1 MVQKEYYETLGLDRN
16 ASPEEIK
23 RAYRKLAMKYHPD
36 RNPGD
41 KKAEEQFK
49 EAAEAYEVLSD
60 PQKKSTY
67 DQFGHAGLKGSF
79 GGGGFQWSD
88 FTHYS
93 DFEDILGNLFGGGI
107 FGDIFGGRAARRRA
121 NSQRGADLQV
131 KLKLTFAEI
140 AKGVEKKLRIN
151 RLATCGDCG
160 GTGAARGTS
169 SKICSACRGT
179 GEIRQVSRSFFGQF
193 VHVIT
198 CNVCDGSGQVI
209 TRTCPRCGGEG
220 RLRAASTIS
229 VKIPAGVMDGNYI
242 PLRGKGN
249 AGPRGGHPG
258 DVIVF
263 IVEKEDEYFIRQ
275 DDDIIC
281 EMPISFSQAAMGDE
295 IEVPTLDGLAK
306 IRIPPGTQSGKV
318 FRLKGKGIPHL
329 RAYGSGDELIK
340 IVVWTPAKLS
350 QEAKRIFAELAKVE
364 GTQPPKPG
372 KNFWGKVK
380 DALGM

>member
-1 MVQKEYYETLGLDRN
+1 MIQKDYYEALGVDRN
-16 ASPEEIK
+16 VSPEGIK

-41 KKAEEQFK
+41 KEAEEKFK

-60 PQKKSTY
+60 PKKKSTY

-79 GGGGFQWSD
+79 GGDGFQWSN
-88 FTHYS
+88 FTHFS

-107 FGDIFGGRAARRRA
+107 FGDIFGTRAARRRA

-131 KLKLTFAEI
+131 KLKLSLAEI

-151 RLATCGDCG
+151 HLAICGDCG

-169 SKICSACRGT
+169 SKVCSACRGT
-179 GEIRQVSRSFFGQF
+179 GEIRQVNRSFLGQF
-193 VHVIT
+193 VNVVT
-198 CNVCDGSGQVI
+198 CNVCNGSGQVI
-209 TRTCPRCGGEG
+209 THTCPRCGGEG

-229 VKIPAGVMDGNYI
+229 VKIPAGVRDGNYI

-249 AGPRGGHPG
+249 AGPRGGPPG

-281 EMPISFSQAAMGDE
+281 EMPISFSQAALGDE
-295 IEVPTLDGLAK
+295 IEVPTLDSLAK

-318 FRLKGKGIPHL
+318 FRLKGKGIPYL

-364 GTQPPKPG
+364 GTQPPRPG

-380 DALGM
+380 DALGV